1 MYQLAK
7 YLDVPQSIIQR
18 TPTTDTYSAGST
30 QEEFYFR
37 VPFDLLDKIWLG
49 MELGMSALEIA
60 NDLCLTEEQVG
71 RVITDIVQKKRT
83 TDYLRTTPLAL
94 EPGSTLAL
102 V

>member
-1 MYQLAK
+1 MAE

-37 VPFDLLDKIWLG
+37 VPFELLDKIWLG
-49 MELGMSALEIA
+49 MERGMPALEIA

-71 RVITDIVQKKRT
+71 RVIADIVQKKRT
-83 TDYLRTTPLAL
+83 TDYLRAAPPVL
-94 EPGSTLAL
+94 EA